1 MKQHHIVNVLS
12 KQIRI
17 AFGIQSA
24 SFLSKIN
31 GVIQCET
38 CKTARE
44 YKHCFGGGHVCC
56 SINSYQSPRVN
67 TGILSA
73 HGIFHTRVRVRVN
86 YRLPV
91 PRYPGILTSLISTR
105 YPLPATR
112 YPRFPQ
118 CQYLPATRV
127 FHHAVRSWHGGKRG

>member
-44 YKHCFGGGHVCC
+44 YGGHVSC

-73 HGIFHTRVRVRVN
+73 HDIFHTRVRVRVN

-91 PRYPGILTSLISTR
+91 PRYPGILTSLLTTAKLEVLIRSEM
-105 YPLPATR
+105 LPWDLQW
-112 YPRFPQ
+112 PDDG
-118 CQYLPATRV
+118 
-127 FHHAVRSWHGGKRG
+127 AVLWMRLKSYIHSRD